1 LRILIVDDQR
11 LMREGLATII
21 GLEPNIEVIGTAVD
35 GRDAFNKALEWQ
47 PDVVLMDIRMPG
59 MDGVEGAELILKHL
73 PETKIL
79 ILTTFDDAEL
89 ILQVLE
95 KGVHGYLLK
104 DMPSEAIVSAIQTVY
119 NGGTV
124 LQPDITATLL
134 SELKKMTDNQLDS
147 HSENAHLLSLDE
159 SVGLDSLTGREKE
172 VLALLGKGLNN
183 KEIAG
188 LLFITEGT
196 VKNHVSNLIAK
207 LGLRDRTQAAV
218 FSVRHQI

>member
-1 LRILIVDDQR
+1 MRILIADDQR

-21 GLEPNIEVIGTAVD
+21 GLEPGMEVIGTAVD
-35 GRDAFNKALEWQ
+35 GRDAYAKALEWR

-59 MDGVEGAELILKHL
+59 MDGVEGSELILKNL
-73 PETKIL
+73 PETKVL

-104 DMPSEAIVSAIQTVY
+104 DMPSEAIVSAVHTIY

-124 LQPDITATLL
+124 LQPEITATLL
-134 SELKKMTDNQLDS
+134 NELKRMSEWNPDNTDP
-147 HSENAHLLSLDE
+147 LSINE
-159 SVGLDSLTGREKE
+159 PVGMGSLTEREKE

-188 LLFITEGT
+188 ILIITEGT

>member
-1 LRILIVDDQR
+1 
-11 LMREGLATII
+11 MREGLATII
-21 GLEPNIEVIGTAVD
+21 GLEQGMEVVGTAVD
-35 GRDAFNKALEWQ
+35 GRDAYTKALEWR

-59 MDGVEGAELILKHL
+59 MDGVEGTELILRAL
-73 PETKIL
+73 PDTKVL

-89 ILQVLE
+89 ILRVLE

-104 DMPSEAIVSAIQTVY
+104 DMPSEAIISAIQTVY

-134 SELKKMTDNQLDS
+134 SELKKV
-147 HSENAHLLSLDE
+147 SEWHPDNAHPLHSNELDQLSL
-159 SVGLDSLTGREKE
+159 LTEREKE
-172 VLALLGKGLNN
+172 VLALLGQGLNN

-188 LLFITEGT
+188 LLIITEGT
-196 VKNHVSNLIAK
+196 VKNHVSNVIAK

>member
-1 LRILIVDDQR
+1 MKILIVDDQR
-11 LMREGLATII
+11 LMREGLAALI
-21 GLEPNIEVIGTAVD
+21 GFEPGMEVVGTATD
-35 GRDAFNKALEWQ
+35 GRDAYAKALEWR

-59 MDGVEGAELILKHL
+59 MDGIEGTQLILKHL

-89 ILQVLE
+89 IMRVLE

-124 LQPDITATLL
+124 LQSDITALLLNEIKKMSERNMVQPYLL
-134 SELKKMTDNQLDS
+134 STEEPVAIAN
-147 HSENAHLLSLDE
+147 
-159 SVGLDSLTGREKE
+159 LTEREKE
-172 VLALLGKGLNN
+172 ILALLGQGLNN

-188 LLFITEGT
+188 VLVITEGT

-207 LGLRDRTQAAV
+207 LGLRDRTQAGLFA
-218 FSVRHQI
+218 VRHQAIIQ

>member
-1 LRILIVDDQR
+1 MKILIVDDQR

-21 GLEPNIEVIGTAVD
+21 GLEQGMEVVGTAVD
-35 GRDAFNKALEWQ
+35 GRDAYTKALEWR

-59 MDGVEGAELILKHL
+59 MDGVEGTELILKAL
-73 PETKIL
+73 PETKVL

-89 ILQVLE
+89 ILRVLE

-124 LQPDITATLL
+124 LQPDITTTLL
-134 SELKKMTDNQLDS
+134 NELKKM
-147 HSENAHLLSLDE
+147 SEWHPDNAHPLHSNEPAQLSQ
-159 SVGLDSLTGREKE
+159 LTEREKE
-172 VLALLGKGLNN
+172 VLALLGQGLNN

-188 LLFITEGT
+188 LLVITEGT

>member
-1 LRILIVDDQR
+1 MKILIVDDQR

-21 GLEPNIEVIGTAVD
+21 GLEQGMEVVGTAVD
-35 GRDAFNKALEWQ
+35 GRDAYTKAHELR

-59 MDGVEGAELILKHL
+59 MDGVEGTELILRAL
-73 PETKIL
+73 PETKVL

-89 ILQVLE
+89 ILRVLE

-119 NGGTV
+119 NGGSV

-134 SELKKMTDNQLDS
+134 NELKKM
-147 HSENAHLLSLDE
+147 SERHPDNAHPLHSHEPAQLSQ
-159 SVGLDSLTGREKE
+159 LTEREKE
-172 VLALLGKGLNN
+172 VLTLLGQGLNN

-188 LLFITEGT
+188 LLNITEGT

-218 FSVRHQI
+218 FSVRHQL

>member
-1 LRILIVDDQR
+1 MKVLIVDDQR

-21 GLEPNIEVIGTAVD
+21 GLEPDMEVVGTAED
-35 GRDAFNKALEWQ
+35 GRDAYNKAAEWR

-59 MDGVEGAELILKHL
+59 MDGIEGSELILKHF
-73 PETKIL
+73 PEMKVL

-89 ILQVLE
+89 ILKVLE

-124 LQPDITATLL
+124 FQHEITAVLL
-134 SELKKMTDNQLDS
+134 KEIKKMTEEHLTKADS
-147 HSENAHLLSLDE
+147 VQRTEPDELALLTD
-159 SVGLDSLTGREKE
+159 REKE
-172 VLALLGKGLNN
+172 VLALLGQGLNN

-188 LLFITEGT
+188 LLFVTEGT

-207 LGLRDRTQAAV
+207 LGLRDRTQAAL
-218 FSVRHQI
+218 FSVRHL

>member
-1 LRILIVDDQR
+1 MKILIVDDQR

-21 GLEPNIEVIGTAVD
+21 GLEPGMEVIGTAED
-35 GRDAFNKALEWQ
+35 GRDAFAQAVEKQ

-59 MDGVEGAELILKHL
+59 MDGVEGSELILKHF
-73 PETKIL
+73 PETKVL

-104 DMPSEAIVSAIQTVY
+104 DMPSEAIISAIQSVY

-124 LQPDITATLL
+124 LQHDITAMLL
-134 SELKKMTDNQLDS
+134 KELKKVSDMSPDPAHPLSKSEPHELSQLT
-147 HSENAHLLSLDE
+147 E
-159 SVGLDSLTGREKE
+159 REKD
-172 VLALLGKGLNN
+172 VIALLGKGLNN
-183 KEIAG
+183 REIAG
-188 LLFITEGT
+188 LLHLSEGT

-207 LGLRDRTQAAV
+207 LGLRDRTQAAIYA
-218 FSVRHQI
+218 VRHLL

>member
-1 LRILIVDDQR
+1 MIVDDQR

-21 GLEPNIEVIGTAVD
+21 SLEPGIEVIGTAVD
-35 GRDAFNKALEWQ
+35 GRDAYAKALEWR

-59 MDGVEGAELILKHL
+59 MDGVEGTELILRHL
-73 PETKIL
+73 PETKVL
-79 ILTTFDDAEL
+79 ILTTFDDADL
-89 ILQVLE
+89 ILRVLE

-104 DMPSEAIVSAIQTVY
+104 DMPSEAIVSAVQTVY

-134 SELKKMTDNQLDS
+134 NELKKM
-147 HSENAHLLSLDE
+147 SECNPVKAHTLSMSE
-159 SVGLDSLTGREKE
+159 PIGLEFLTEREKE
-172 VLALLGKGLNN
+172 VLALLGQGLNN

-188 LLFITEGT
+188 ILVITEGT

>member
-1 LRILIVDDQR
+1 
-11 LMREGLATII
+11 MREGLATII
-21 GLEPNIEVIGTAVD
+21 GLEPDMEVVGMAVD
-35 GRDAFNKALEWQ
+35 GRDAYTKAAEWR

-59 MDGVEGAELILKHL
+59 MDGIEGSELILKHF
-73 PETKIL
+73 PVTKVL

-89 ILQVLE
+89 IMKVLE

-124 LQPDITATLL
+124 FQHEITAVLL
-134 SELKKMTDNQLDS
+134 KEIKKMTVEHLNKVDS
-147 HSENAHLLSLDE
+147 VQRTEPDELALLTD
-159 SVGLDSLTGREKE
+159 REKE
-172 VLALLGKGLNN
+172 VLAQLGQGLNN

-188 LLFITEGT
+188 LLFVTEGT

-207 LGLRDRTQAAV
+207 LGLRDRTQAAL
-218 FSVRHQI
+218 FSVRHLL

>member
-1 LRILIVDDQR
+1 MKKILIVDDQR

-21 GLEPNIEVIGTAVD
+21 GLEPDMEVVGTAVD
-35 GRDAFNKALEWQ
+35 GRDAYAKTAEWL

-59 MDGVEGAELILKHL
+59 MDGVEGAELILKYF
-73 PETKIL
+73 PETKVL

-89 ILQVLE
+89 IMKALE

-124 LQPDITATLL
+124 FQHEITAVLL
-134 SELKKMTDNQLDS
+134 QEIKKMTEVNPGKV
-147 HSENAHLLSLDE
+147 HSAQRTEPDELRHLTD
-159 SVGLDSLTGREKE
+159 RERE
-172 VLALLGKGLNN
+172 VLALLGQGLNN
-183 KEIAG
+183 KEMAD
-188 LLFITEGT
+188 LLFVTEGT

-207 LGLRDRTQAAV
+207 LGLRDRTQAAL
-218 FSVRHQI
+218 FSVHHLS

>member
-1 LRILIVDDQR
+1 MRILIVDDQR

-21 GLEPNIEVIGTAVD
+21 GLEPDMEVIGTAVD
-35 GRDAFNKALEWQ
+35 GRDAYTKALESR
-47 PDVVLMDIRMPG
+47 PDIVLMDIRMPG
-59 MDGVEGAELILKHL
+59 MDGVEGSELILRAL
-73 PETKIL
+73 PETKVL

-89 ILQVLE
+89 ILRVLE

-124 LQPDITATLL
+124 LQPEITAMLIHD
-134 SELKKMTDNQLDS
+134 LKKMSKVNSNRTHPSSIN
-147 HSENAHLLSLDE
+147 EPDE
-159 SVGLDSLTGREKE
+159 LGSLTEREKE
-172 VLALLGKGLNN
+172 VLSLLGQGLNN
-183 KEIAG
+183 REIAG
-188 LLFITEGT
+188 ILIITEGT

>member
-1 LRILIVDDQR
+1 MKILIVDDQR

-21 GLEPNIEVIGTAVD
+21 GLEPDMEVVGMAVD
-35 GRDAFNKALEWQ
+35 GRDAYTKAAEWR

-59 MDGVEGAELILKHL
+59 MDGIEGSELILKHF
-73 PETKIL
+73 PVTKVL

-89 ILQVLE
+89 IMKVLE

-124 LQPDITATLL
+124 FQHEITAVLL
-134 SELKKMTDNQLDS
+134 KEIKKMTVEHLNKVDS
-147 HSENAHLLSLDE
+147 VQRTEPDELALLTD
-159 SVGLDSLTGREKE
+159 REKE
-172 VLALLGKGLNN
+172 VLAQLGQGLNN

-188 LLFITEGT
+188 LLFVTEGT

-207 LGLRDRTQAAV
+207 LGLRDRTQAAL
-218 FSVRHQI
+218 FSVRHLL